1 MQRIVASG
9 VLSRQFAQTWKGNPM
24 KAHRRL
30 AALSFGLLA
39 PLLLARCGAG
49 QGPTASSAT
58 RSSVDNSTID
68 VGSNDPSTND
78 ASNGPS
84 TNGGS
89 DGPTKNTVFSGIVNF
104 SRDIQPIFSARCAET
119 CHSAATHSGGLDL
132 SEGSA
137 RANLLNQPTS
147 AGCMAVVPDSIRV
160 VPCDTQASMLW
171 RKLKPDDSRCRNPMP
186 NGTAGLGVIA
196 PDEFALIER
205 WIAQGAGANGL
216 GPCVAAPL

>member
-1 MQRIVASG
+1 
-9 VLSRQFAQTWKGNPM
+9 M
-24 KAHRRL
+24 KAHLRF
-30 AALSFGLLA
+30 AALSFGVSLA
-39 PLLLARCGAG
+39 ALLLARCGAG
-49 QGPTASSAT
+49 EGPAAKSAS

-68 VGSNDPSTND
+68 VGSSDPSTSDASNDPS
-78 ASNGPS
+78 A
-84 TNGGS
+84 NGGS
-89 DGPTKNTVFSGIVNF
+89 DVPTKNSVFSGIVVF
-104 SRDIQPIFSARCAET
+104 SRDIQPILSARCAAT
-119 CHSAATHSGGLDL
+119 CHSAALHSGGLEL
-132 SEGSA
+132 TEGSA

-147 AGCMAVVPDSIRV
+147 AGCMAEVPASIRV